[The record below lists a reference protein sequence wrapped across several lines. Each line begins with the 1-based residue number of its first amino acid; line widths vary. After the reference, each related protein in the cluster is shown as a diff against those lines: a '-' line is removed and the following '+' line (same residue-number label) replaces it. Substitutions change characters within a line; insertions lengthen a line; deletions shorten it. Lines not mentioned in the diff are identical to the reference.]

1 MTGGK
6 GSHSEASPLT
16 NRWSK
21 SRPQAQKLARR
32 AAGCAQFT
40 EPLGGTPPPLYP
52 LQLLP
57 LKHQN
62 RLQNY
67 CIAAR

>member
-40 EPLGGTPPPLYP
+40 EPLGGTPPPSF
-52 LQLLP
+52 
-57 LKHQN
+57 HTG
-62 RLQNY
+62 
-67 CIAAR
+67 